1 MIHKFSGSINPMKS
15 LPQPVINVENCIMSS
30 LTTKARHAKSLAKKA
45 LLAGLDG

>member
-30 LTTKARHAKSLAKKA
+30 LTIKAPHEKSLAKKA
-45 LLAGLDG
+45 LSVGRDG